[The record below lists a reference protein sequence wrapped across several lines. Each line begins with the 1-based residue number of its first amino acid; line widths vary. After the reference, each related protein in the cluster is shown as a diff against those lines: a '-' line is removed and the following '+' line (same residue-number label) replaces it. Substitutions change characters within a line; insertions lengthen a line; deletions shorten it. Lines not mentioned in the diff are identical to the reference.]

1 MKKIFS
7 FLTVAAGTLVFAQ
20 STINFNGCHNLF
32 ENQDFIFTQTGVS
45 TNNKK
50 IYITTPVNGDQEC
63 GGLGTCEFKIEWNTT
78 QNRWEFL
85 ADSGNGD
92 FVNPYL
98 IYYNSTGNSSAL
110 NPPSNSVGTWVEN
123 VAVTEGACGGNL
135 TDTNSTIS
143 GDVHTSILGATAV
156 KKGKIQM
163 FPNPVSDFITIIG
176 VSNASSL
183 QIFNSGGQLVKS
195 LDFTTKLNLSS
206 LKSGLYILKVISSDS
221 TTTELKFIKK

>member
-1 MKKIFS
+1 M
-7 FLTVAAGTLVFAQ
+7 
-20 STINFNGCHNLF
+20 
-32 ENQDFIFTQTGVS
+32 
-45 TNNKK
+45 
-50 IYITTPVNGDQEC
+50 
-63 GGLGTCEFKIEWNTT
+63 GTCEFKIEWNTT

-110 NPPSNSVGTWVEN
+110 NPPSNTVGTWVEN
-123 VAVTEGACGGNL
+123 VAITEGACGGNL

-163 FPNPVSDFITIIG
+163 FPNPVSDFMTITG

-183 QIFNSGGQLVKS
+183 QIFNSGGQLVRS

-206 LKSGLYILKVISSDS
+206 LKSGVYILKVISSDS